1 MKALV
6 TGGCGFIGSHLTD
19 FLVSVGHNVTVVD
32 DLSGGKFSNISKLV
46 ESRVVNFIQQDIT
59 SIDNESWASI
69 LDACD
74 YVFHLAGKADIVPS
88 IEYPDVYYQTNVTGT
103 YRLLMACTKIKLKKF
118 VYAASSSCYGIPER
132 YPTCEKQ
139 PLAPQYPYALTKM
152 MGEELVIH
160 WSKIYK
166 LPAVSLR
173 LFNVYGPRARTTGAY
188 GAVFGVFLAQKLANS
203 PFTIVGDGTQ
213 TRDFTYVSDVVTAFY
228 SAAISEVS
236 SDIFNVGSGKTSSVN
251 EVVKL
256 LEGDKTYIPK
266 RPGEPDC
273 TFADIS
279 KIQNILN
286 WSPQTSLKQGVGLI
300 LEHIDDWSDAPVW
313 DPKSI
318 EKATQSWFK
327 CLSEEQ
333 NCVSKS

>member
-1 MKALV
+1 MYYDNDEVLDYKMASCCNPIA
-6 TGGCGFIGSHLTD
+6 GDQIFGFL
-19 FLVSVGHNVTVVD
+19 TVVD
-32 DLSGGKFSNISKLV
+32 GIKVHRSDCPNAVQLRSNYSYRILKGKWIN
-46 ESRVVNFIQQDIT
+46 NFKKAD
-59 SIDNESWASI
+59 
-69 LDACD
+69 C
-74 YVFHLAGKADIVPS
+74 VFHLAALADIVPS
-88 IEYPDVYYQTNVTGT
+88 INFPEKYYQSNVTGT
-103 YRLLMACTKIKLKKF
+103 LNVLQTCKKF
-118 VYAASSSCYGIPER
+118 KVKSLVYAASSSCYGIPKKF
-132 YPTCEKQ
+132 PTKENEKINTF
-139 PLAPQYPYALTKM
+139 YPYALTKYL
-152 MGEELVIH
+152 GEELCLH
-160 WSKIYK
+160 WGK
-166 LPAVSLR
+166 LFGINTISLR
-173 LFNVYGPRARTTGAY
+173 LFNVYGTRSRTSGTY
-188 GAVFGVFLAQKLANS
+188 GAMFGVFLAQKIS
-203 PFTIVGDGTQ
+203 KKPYTVVGNGKQ

>member
-1 MKALV
+1 MNCLV

-59 SIDNESWASI
+59 SIDNEYWASI
-69 LDACD
+69 LDGCD
-74 YVFHLAGKADIVPS
+74 YVFHLAGKADIVKS

-132 YPTCEKQ
+132 YPTCEKLY
-139 PLAPQYPYALTKM
+139 LAPQYPYALTKM

-188 GAVFGVFLAQKLANS
+188 GAVFGVF
-203 PFTIVGDGTQ
+203 
-213 TRDFTYVSDVVTAFY
+213 
-228 SAAISEVS
+228 
-236 SDIFNVGSGKTSSVN
+236 
-251 EVVKL
+251 
-256 LEGDKTYIPK
+256 
-266 RPGEPDC
+266 
-273 TFADIS
+273 
-279 KIQNILN
+279 
-286 WSPQTSLKQGVGLI
+286 
-300 LEHIDDWSDAPVW
+300 
-313 DPKSI
+313 
-318 EKATQSWFK
+318 
-327 CLSEEQ
+327 
-333 NCVSKS
+333 

>member
-1 MKALV
+1 MNCLV

-69 LDACD
+69 LDGCD

-103 YRLLMACTKIKLKKF
+103 YRLLMACTKIKLK
-118 VYAASSSCYGIPER
+118 SSYMPRVVPAMEYLSIIPR
-132 YPTCEKQ
+132 EKQ

-188 GAVFGVFLAQKLANS
+188 GAVFGVFS
-203 PFTIVGDGTQ
+203 PKISQQPLHYRGRWDTDP
-213 TRDFTYVSDVVTAFY
+213 RFY
-228 SAAISEVS
+228 LR
-236 SDIFNVGSGKTSSVN
+236 F
-251 EVVKL
+251 
-256 LEGDKTYIPK
+256 
-266 RPGEPDC
+266 
-273 TFADIS
+273 
-279 KIQNILN
+279 
-286 WSPQTSLKQGVGLI
+286 
-300 LEHIDDWSDAPVW
+300 
-313 DPKSI
+313 
-318 EKATQSWFK
+318 
-327 CLSEEQ
+327 
-333 NCVSKS
+333 